1 MNSLFEFDNTFRANK
16 DSLLC
21 GIDEAGRGPLAGP
34 VVAAAVILPPN
45 CEIVDVKD
53 SKKLSQKKRFKLYQ
67 KIIDIALSF
76 SFGIVHERK
85 IDEINILNATYEAM
99 KQAIGGIKTKPE
111 LFLIDGNPVPFSHI
125 NQRNVIKGDN
135 KSLSIASASILA
147 KVTRDNLMEQY
158 SKVYP
163 EYGFEK
169 HKGYGTKNHINNL
182 KSLWATPIHRLSFK
196 PVKSYLPGHDHF
208 RNRHWLGKRG
218 EQLAASSLIK
228 LGNEIIELNYSVSG
242 IGEIDIIH
250 MEGNEIVFTEVK
262 TGYSGNRWGD
272 PIDQIDRKK
281 RDRILET
288 AEVFLSKK
296 DYNAHVRFDVISV
309 QFSGNIPKI
318 KRIKRGLAID

>member
-1 MNSLFEFDNTFRANK
+1 MKSFFEFDNTFRSKNEY
-16 DSLLC
+16 LLC

-34 VVAAAVILPPN
+34 VVAAAVVLPVNFDMP
-45 CEIVDVKD
+45 EVRD
-53 SKKLSQKKRFKLYQ
+53 SKKLSEKKRNDLY
-67 KIIDIALSF
+67 KTIIDHALSF
-76 SFGIVHERK
+76 GIGVVHERK

-99 KQAIGGIKTKPE
+99 KQAIGGISIKPH

-125 NQRNVIKGDN
+125 KHRNIIQGDT

-147 KVTRDNLMEQY
+147 KVVRDDLMKRY

-163 EYGFEK
+163 YYGFEK
-169 HKGYGTKNHINNL
+169 HKGYGTKNHLEIL
-182 KSLWATPIHRLSFK
+182 KTLWATPIHRQSFK
-196 PVKSYLPGHDHF
+196 PVKSFLPGHDHYKS
-208 RNRHWLGKRG
+208 RRWLGKRG

-228 LGNEIIELNYSVSG
+228 LGNDIIAMNYNVQG

-250 MEGNEIVFTEVK
+250 MEENEIVFTEVK
-262 TGYSGNRWGD
+262 TGYSGNRWGE

-288 AEVFLSKK
+288 AEVFLSKN
-296 DYNAHVRFDVISV
+296 DYDAHVRFDVISV